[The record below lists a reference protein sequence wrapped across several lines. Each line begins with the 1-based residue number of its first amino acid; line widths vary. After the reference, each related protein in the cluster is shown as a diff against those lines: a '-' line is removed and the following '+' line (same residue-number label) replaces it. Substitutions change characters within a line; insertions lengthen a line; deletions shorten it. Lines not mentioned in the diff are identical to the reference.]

1 MRRRRLLLASLL
13 PVVLL
18 IALVGIV
25 LATVNT
31 DTTITIATGV
41 PGSASYDTA
50 EKMRVGLEK
59 GGFNVEIVSTSQTL
73 DLVNFLA
80 DPENPVDVTFLS
92 EGVDPDDF
100 PRVTSLG
107 TIGLQPLLFG
117 AMPGSH
123 AITSISDAKGAR
135 IDIGP
140 PGSVRADFA
149 TQVLAEFGIT
159 ESNSTFLN
167 LPADAS
173 LADLTAAGVQ
183 VVTARWSDPRTYL
196 REMAARNEVRVI
208 PLPEAQALAGR
219 VRSAE
224 VVTLPYA
231 AFQIS
236 PPLPNEPLP
245 TIAQL
250 VTVVADEEVSPG
262 AAYTIARELTIL
274 FGAGD
279 AISAPGEFPNFSDRQ
294 LPINQYA
301 ADFYDTGAVPW
312 QYSHLPPLIA
322 DSFVSIIVIGTTI
335 LVLASVYSLFLPE
348 VYSVWTGIIR
358 PRSEE
363 RSIHDMEQ
371 ALAQGRELTF
381 RQRRRLGQIL
391 QEQDAGRVL
400 RQRAD
405 NLRPLLSA
413 PIDDETD
420 NARDPVTG
428 EVIGDQRTDG
438 PAT

>member
-1 MRRRRLLLASLL
+1 MRSRQVLLTVLV

-18 IALVGIV
+18 LTLGGFV

-31 DTTITIATGV
+31 DTTITIGTGL
-41 PGSASYDTA
+41 PGSASYVTA
-50 EKMRVGLEK
+50 ERLGEGLK
-59 GGFNVEIVSTSQTL
+59 QRGFDVELETTAQTL
-73 DLVNFLA
+73 MLTSFLA
-80 DPENPVDVTFLS
+80 DPSNPVDVTFLS

-117 AMPGSH
+117 TLPGAH
-123 AITSISDAKGAR
+123 DITSLAQAKGAR

-149 TQVLAEFGIT
+149 AQVLAQFGIT
-159 ESNSTFLN
+159 AQNSTFLN
-167 LPADAS
+167 LPAAAS
-173 LADLTAAGVQ
+173 MADLQEAGVE

-196 REMAARNEVRVI
+196 LDMAARNEIRVI
-208 PLPEAQALAGR
+208 PVPEAQAIAGR

-224 VVTLPYA
+224 VVTLPYG
-231 AFQIS
+231 AFRIS
-236 PPLPNEPLP
+236 PALPREPLP
-245 TIAQL
+245 SIAQL
-250 VTVVADEEVSPG
+250 VSVVADEEVSPA
-262 AAYTIARELTIL
+262 AAYAIARELTL
-274 FGAGD
+274 MFGAGD

-294 LPINQYA
+294 LPVNQYA
-301 ADFYDTGAVPW
+301 ADFYDTGAIPW

-322 DSFVSIIVIGTTI
+322 DSFVTILVVGTTI
-335 LVLASVYSLFLPE
+335 LVIASIYSLFLPE
-348 VYSVWTGIIR
+348 AYSLWTGVIR

-363 RSIHDMEQ
+363 RSIHEMEQ

-391 QEQDAGRVL
+391 EQQDAGRVL

-405 NLRPLLSA
+405 NLRPQLSA

-420 NARDPVTG
+420 NAHDPATG
-428 EVIGDQRTDG
+428 EVLGEPRRDAAD
-438 PAT
+438 